1 MGTARRYGA
10 AGCGALSKSYI
21 HPALKYEIIEM
32 TVPEKPTSSKQ
43 KYRMSVVGERV
54 LEHADDS
61 DEMWK

>member
-1 MGTARRYGA
+1 MGLRDAKHFRKA
-10 AGCGALSKSYI
+10 YI
-21 HPALKYEIIEM
+21 HPALKYEVIEM

-61 DEMWK
+61 DEMQK